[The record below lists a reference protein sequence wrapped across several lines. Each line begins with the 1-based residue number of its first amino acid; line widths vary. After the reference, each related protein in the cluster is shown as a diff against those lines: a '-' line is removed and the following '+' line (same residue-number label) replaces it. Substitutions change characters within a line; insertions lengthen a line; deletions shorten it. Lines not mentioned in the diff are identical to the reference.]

1 MRHVSG
7 LGPKH
12 YAARD
17 PDRRGP
23 TLRSSTSDTFFSHTV
38 LRVPGIPLSNGKYY
52 FYTSTSTATN
62 STTSTYTYT
71 TTTTSS
77 TTSTVTCNS
86 STSFTSTS
94 STTTS
99 TSPSVGGFPYLLSS
113 FLLSLIL

>member
-52 FYTSTSTATN
+52 FYSSTSTATTN
-62 STTSTYTYT
+62 STTST

-77 TTSTVTCNS
+77 TTSTYTANFFYFFYFDFYYYNFYFS
-86 STSFTSTS
+86 LGRRFS
-94 STTTS
+94 
-99 TSPSVGGFPYLLSS
+99 LSS
-113 FLLSLIL
+113 LFLSP